1 MEEKLLTPKEVASI
15 LAVSPK
21 SVREWL
27 LQGRLKGVRVGRLW
41 RIRKRDLD
49 AFLDPTVQAEDDKK
63 K

>member
-27 LQGRLKGVRVGRLW
+27 QQGRLKGVRVGRLW

-49 AFLDPTVQAEDDKK
+49 AFLDPTVLAEDDEKK
-63 K
+63 